1 MEQLETPDSEVTA
14 APAAEAQEA
23 SKDTSF
29 DSSLIESD
37 SESQDTETTAEEDD
51 SEEVDYEGEKYKL
64 PKKLKDALLRQQD
77 YTQKTQ
83 AVAEQRRALEAQALQ
98 VQQHAQLSQQYV
110 AEYAEALSLDKEL
123 AQYQNINWNQLMDAD
138 PVQAMKLD
146 RQMRELQARRDHV
159 VSSVTQK
166 QQAQQFESQRIAAQR
181 LAEGRAVLER
191 EIKGWTPETA
201 KALASFGKE
210 QGFTEAE
217 LAQVNDPRTVKLL
230 HKAWQYD
237 QLMKA
242 KTAKPE
248 PVTQERPVT
257 RITASKGTVKT
268 PEKMTDKEFAAWRRA
283 QIRNRT

>member
-1 MEQLETPDSEVTA
+1 MMEQLDTPDSEVETA
-14 APAAEAQEA
+14 TPVADAPEA
-23 SKDTSF
+23 DTSF
-29 DSSLIESD
+29 DSSLIEAD
-37 SESQDTETTAEEDD
+37 SESPETETPAEDDD

-83 AVAEQRRALEAQALQ
+83 AVAEQRKAIEAQAEQ
-98 VQQHAQLSQQYV
+98 VKQHAEMSQRYV

-123 AQYQNINWNQLMDAD
+123 ARYANIDWNQLTDAD

-146 RQMRELQARRDHV
+146 RQMRELQARRNQV
-159 VSSVTQK
+159 VESVTQK
-166 QQAQQFESQRIAAQR
+166 QQAQAIEQQRISAQR
-181 LAEGRAVLER
+181 LNEGRAVLER

-201 KALASFGKE
+201 KALSSFGKE
-210 QGFTEAE
+210 QGFTDAE

-242 KTAKPE
+242 KTAKPA

-257 RITASKGTVKT
+257 RITASKATVKT
-268 PEKMTDKEFAAWRRA
+268 PATMTDHEFAQWRRS
-283 QIRNRT
+283 QIKNRN

>member
-1 MEQLETPDSEVTA
+1 MMEQLEAPDSEVTTA
-14 APAAEAQEA
+14 APTADAPEA
-23 SKDTSF
+23 DTSF
-29 DSSLIESD
+29 DSSLIEAD
-37 SESQDTETTAEEDD
+37 SESPETETTAEDDD

-64 PKKLKDALLRQQD
+64 PKKLKDALLRQAD

-83 AVAEQRRALEAQALQ
+83 QVAEQRKAIEAQAQQ
-98 VQQHAQLSQQYV
+98 VQQHAEMSQRYV

-123 AQYQNINWNQLMDAD
+123 ARYANIDWNQLTDAD

-146 RQMRELQARRDHV
+146 RQMRELQQRRNEV

-166 QQAQQFESQRIAAQR
+166 QQAQAIEQQRISAQR
-181 LAEGRAVLER
+181 LNEGRAVLER

-201 KALASFGKE
+201 KALSSFGKE

-237 QLMKA
+237 QLLKA

-257 RITASKGTVKT
+257 RITASKATVKT
-268 PEKMTDKEFAAWRRA
+268 PDKMTDKEFAQWRHS
-283 QIRNRT
+283 QIRNRN

>member
-1 MEQLETPDSEVTA
+1 MEQLETPDSEVTSA
-14 APAAEAQEA
+14 TPAEAPAA
-23 SKDTSF
+23 KDDSF
-29 DSSLIESD
+29 DSSLIEAD
-37 SESQDTETTAEEDD
+37 SGTQETETTAEVDD

-83 AVAEQRRALEAQALQ
+83 AVAEQRKAIEAQAEQ
-98 VQQHAQLSQQYV
+98 VKQRAEMSQRYV
-110 AEYAEALSLDKEL
+110 AEYAEVLSIDKEL
-123 AQYQNINWNQLMDAD
+123 AKYANLNWDQLTDAD

-146 RQMRELQARRDHV
+146 RQARELQQRRNEV

-166 QQAQQFESQRIAAQR
+166 QQAYVHETQRETEKR
-181 LAEGRAVLER
+181 LSEGRAVLER
-191 EIKGWTPETA
+191 EIKGWTPDTA
-201 KALASFGKE
+201 KALSSFGKE
-210 QGFTEAE
+210 QGFTEQE

-257 RITASKGTVKT
+257 RITASKATVKT
-268 PEKMTDKEFAAWRRA
+268 PATMTDKEFAAWRHS
-283 QIRNRT
+283 QIRNRN

>member
-14 APAAEAQEA
+14 PAEAQEE
-23 SKDTSF
+23 SNDTSI
-29 DSSLIESD
+29 DTSLIESD
-37 SESQDTETTAEEDD
+37 SESQETEAPAEEDD

-83 AVAEQRRALEAQALQ
+83 AVAEQRRALEAQAQQ

-110 AEYAEALSLDKEL
+110 AEYAEALALDKEL
-123 AQYQNINWNQLMDAD
+123 ARYANIDWNQLTDAD

-146 RQMRELQARRDHV
+146 RQMRELQQRRNEV

-166 QQAQQFESQRIAAQR
+166 QQAQAIEAQRIAQQR
-181 LAEGRAVLER
+181 LNEGRAVLER

-201 KALASFGKE
+201 KALSEFGKN
-210 QGFTEAE
+210 QGFTDAE
-217 LAQVNDPRTVKLL
+217 LAQVNDPRTVKIL

-268 PEKMTDKEFAAWRRA
+268 PDKMTDKEFAAWRRT

>member
-1 MEQLETPDSEVTA
+1 MEQLEAPDSEVA
-14 APAAEAQEA
+14 APAEAQEE
-23 SKDTSF
+23 SNDTSI
-29 DSSLIESD
+29 DTSLIESD
-37 SESQDTETTAEEDD
+37 SESQETEAPAEEDD

-83 AVAEQRRALEAQALQ
+83 AVAEQRRALEAQAQQ

-110 AEYAEALSLDKEL
+110 AEYAEALALDKEL
-123 AQYQNINWNQLMDAD
+123 AQYKTINWNQLMDAD

-146 RQMRELQARRDHV
+146 RQMRDIQARRDEV

-166 QQAQQFESQRIAAQR
+166 QQAQAIEAPRIAQQR
-181 LAEGRAVLER
+181 LNEGRAVLER
-191 EIKGWTPETA
+191 KIKGWAPDTA
-201 KALASFGKE
+201 KALASFGME
-210 QGFTEAE
+210 QGFTEQE

-268 PEKMTDKEFAAWRRA
+268 PDKMTDKEFAAWRRN

>member
-83 AVAEQRRALEAQALQ
+83 AVAEQRRAIEAQALQ
-98 VQQHAQLSQQYV
+98 IQQQAQLSQQYV

-283 QIRNRT
+283 QIRNRP